1 MSLGTLLVTRVTAEA
16 IVYPLLLGGVSIIG
30 SIIGCQ
36 MVKTDPD
43 KKVMSALYKGS
54 WWSAILSLVGFIG
67 VTWWGIPENMRF
79 QMIGASITG
88 IILTGLMVYITEYYG
103 SRLQIGQ
110 TYCRDVDDEAWY
122 EYHCRSRCRDEI
134 DGLAGSGG
142 LCVAIYVTYQ
152 FCGGLYGVA
161 VTATSMLSMAGIV
174 VALDACGPITD
185 NVGSIAEMASM
196 PDSVRAVT
204 D

>member
-1 MSLGTLLVTRVTAEA
+1 MNIIAGLGVAMKSTAWP
-16 IVYPLLLGGVSIIG
+16 V
-30 SIIGCQ
+30 
-36 MVKTDPD
+36 
-43 KKVMSALYKGS
+43 
-54 WWSAILSLVGFIG
+54 
-67 VTWWGIPENMRF
+67 
-79 QMIGASITG
+79 
-88 IILTGLMVYITEYYG
+88 
-103 SRLQIGQ
+103 
-110 TYCRDVDDEAWY
+110 
-122 EYHCRSRCRDEI
+122 
-134 DGLAGSGG
+134 LAV
-142 LCVAIYVTYQ
+142 CVAIYVTYQ